1 MIKNPYLQGNYAPL
15 TEEFTAE
22 KLRVRGEIPQ
32 ELNGRFL
39 RIGPNPLAPD
49 PSTHHWFLGNGMVH
63 GLRLTEGYA
72 LWFKSR
78 FIRDDEITKLKGWQP
93 VEGPVGKFQLSG
105 GVANTN
111 VIGHAGKIFALVEA
125 GNLPVEINKDLETL
139 GRTNFNETLTG
150 GLSAHPHVDP
160 GTGELHSICYSPL
173 MDDLQY
179 VVVSSNG
186 QVRKTV
192 DIPVPGQ
199 PMVHDCMITKNYVIV
214 MDLPVIFDA
223 TVAAAGFKLPYKWH
237 PEYGA
242 RIGLLPREGSSSQI
256 SWHEVEPCY
265 VFHPMN
271 SFEDKFGHVVL
282 DVIRHD
288 KMFSTDMLGPSDGHT
303 TLDRWIID
311 PKKTQIIEKRLDD
324 RQQEFPRIDDRRVGQ
339 PYRYGYTVDLPEF
352 EEIAGLRQYDLKKG
366 SIETHLQAGYRVFME
381 PVFVPRSKDADENEG
396 WVLAYVYDR
405 RENLSDVVI
414 IDASN
419 ISAAPVATIKLPQRV
434 PYGFHANWIP
444 ES

>member
-1 MIKNPYLQGNYAPL
+1 
-15 TEEFTAE
+15 
-22 KLRVRGEIPQ
+22 
-32 ELNGRFL
+32 
-39 RIGPNPLAPD
+39 
-49 PSTHHWFLGNGMVH
+49 
-63 GLRLTEGYA
+63 
-72 LWFKSR
+72 
-78 FIRDDEITKLKGWQP
+78 
-93 VEGPVGKFQLSG
+93 
-105 GVANTN
+105 
-111 VIGHAGKIFALVEA
+111 
-125 GNLPVEINKDLETL
+125 
-139 GRTNFNETLTG
+139 
-150 GLSAHPHVDP
+150 
-160 GTGELHSICYSPL
+160 
-173 MDDLQY
+173 
-179 VVVSSNG
+179 
-186 QVRKTV
+186 
-192 DIPVPGQ
+192 
-199 PMVHDCMITKNYVIV
+199 MVHDCMITKNYVIV
-214 MDLPVIFDA
+214 MDLPVIFDP
-223 TVAAAGFKLPYKWH
+223 TVATAGFKLPYKWH

-242 RIGLLPREGSSSQI
+242 RIGLLLREGSSNQI

-271 SFEDKFGHVVL
+271 GFEDQFGRVVL

-324 RQQEFPRIDDRRVGQ
+324 KQQEFPRVDDRRVGQ

-352 EEIAGLRQYDLKKG
+352 EEITGLRQYDLKKG
-366 SIETHLQAGYRVFME
+366 SIETHSQAGYRVFME
-381 PVFVPRSKDADENEG
+381 PVFVPRSKDADENDG

-414 IDASN
+414 LEASN